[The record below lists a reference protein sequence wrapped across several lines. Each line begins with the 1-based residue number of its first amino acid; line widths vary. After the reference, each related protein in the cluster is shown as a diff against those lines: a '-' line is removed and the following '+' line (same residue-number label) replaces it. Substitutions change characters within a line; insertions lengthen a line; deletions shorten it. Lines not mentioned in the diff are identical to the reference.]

1 MNKSILIGAAS
12 ALALSTLALGAAAP
26 AFAQDAVPTVGAYG
40 NLGYSHLDPNGVNLN
55 ALGGRIGGRFW
66 KYFGLEGEASFGV
79 GDHSANIGGINGTT
93 SMSHE
98 IAGYAVG
105 FLPVTPN
112 FDILVRGGYGNTH
125 LHSDFGGNSITRSVD
140 SWNYGAGAQYFFTGH
155 DGIRVD
161 YTRNDYRDNMGHA
174 NVWGVSY
181 VRKF

>member
-12 ALALSTLALGAAAP
+12 ALALVAAAP
-26 AFAQDAVPTVGAYG
+26 AFAQDQPSTVGAYG
-40 NLGYSHLDPNGVNLN
+40 NLGYSHLDPNGVHLN

-66 KYFGLEGEASFGV
+66 NYFGLEGEASFGV
-79 GDHSANIGGINGTT
+79 GDHSSTVAGTPGTT
-93 SMSHE
+93 SMSHQ

-105 FLPVTPN
+105 FIPVTPR
-112 FDILVRGGYGNTH
+112 FDILARVGYGNTH
-125 LHSDFGGNSITRSVD
+125 LHDDFNGVSVTRSVD
-140 SWNYGAGAQYFFTGH
+140 SVNYGAGAQYFFTGH